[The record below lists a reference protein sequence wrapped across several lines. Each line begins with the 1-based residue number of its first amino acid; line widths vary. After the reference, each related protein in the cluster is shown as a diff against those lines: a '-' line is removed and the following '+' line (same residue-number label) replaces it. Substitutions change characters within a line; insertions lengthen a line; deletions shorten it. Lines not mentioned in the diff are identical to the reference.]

1 MRARLLRLLCLL
13 AVAAAP
19 PALAEGPGF
28 QVVVNASNPAASV
41 SRRQL
46 SDMFLKKLT
55 HWPDGTTV
63 EPVEPPE
70 RSLTRAYFL
79 SDVMG
84 GKSALA
90 LKTFWQKRVF
100 SGRDTPPVEKGSDEE
115 VVAFVKANPGAIGYV
130 SAAAAVGGVKVLEV
144 KD

>member
-1 MRARLLRLLCLL
+1 MRARLLAL
-13 AVAAAP
+13 AFVLAAAAS

-28 QVVVNASNPAASV
+28 QVIVNASNPATSIA
-41 SRRQL
+41 RREL
-46 SDMFLKKLT
+46 ADMFLKKLT
-55 HWPDGTTV
+55 HWPGGKTV

-70 RSLTRAYFL
+70 RSMTRAYFL

-100 SGRDTPPVEKGSDEE
+100 AGRDTPPVEKASDEE
-115 VVAFVKANPGAIGYV
+115 VVAFVKANPGAVGYV
-130 SAAAAVGGVKVLEV
+130 AATAPVAGVKVLELR
-144 KD
+144 D

>member
-1 MRARLLRLLCLL
+1 MRARLLSLLLL
-13 AVAAAP
+13 AAAP

-28 QVVVNASNPAASV
+28 QVVVNASNPAQSIT
-41 SRRQL
+41 RREL

-55 HWPDGTTV
+55 RWPDGTTV

-70 RSLTRAYFL
+70 KSRTRAYFL

-100 SGRDTPPVEKGSDEE
+100 SGRDTPPVEKASDEE

-130 SAAAAVGGVKVLEV
+130 APSAAVAGVKVLEL

>member
-1 MRARLLRLLCLL
+1 MRARLLSLLL
-13 AVAAAP
+13 AAAAG
-19 PALAEGPGF
+19 PALADGPGF
-28 QVVVNASNPAASV
+28 QVIVNASNPADSIT
-41 SRRQL
+41 RRQL
-46 SDMFLKKLT
+46 SDMFLKKVT
-55 HWPDGTTV
+55 HWPDGLTV

-115 VVAFVKANPGAIGYV
+115 VVAFVRANRGAVGYV
-130 SAAAAVGGVKVLEV
+130 AATAPVAGVKVLTLT
-144 KD
+144 D

>member
-1 MRARLLRLLCLL
+1 MRARFLFPSLLLL
-13 AVAAAP
+13 VTAAP
-19 PALAEGPGF
+19 AAPQAPGF
-28 QVVVNASNPAASV
+28 QVIVHPSNPATSIT
-41 SRRQL
+41 RREL
-46 SDMFLKKLT
+46 SEMFLKKLT
-55 HWPDGTTV
+55 HWRDGTTV
-63 EPVEPPE
+63 QPVEPPE
-70 RSLTRAYFL
+70 KSITRAYFL

-130 SAAAAVGGVKVLEV
+130 AGAAPVAGVKVLEL

>member
-1 MRARLLRLLCLL
+1 MRARLLCLL
-13 AVAAAP
+13 LVASAP
-19 PALAEGPGF
+19 PALADGPGF
-28 QVVVNASNPAASV
+28 QVVVNAANPAQSIT
-41 SRRQL
+41 RRQL

-55 HWPDGTTV
+55 HWPDGTAV

-70 RSLTRAYFL
+70 KSMTRAYFL

-115 VVAFVKANPGAIGYV
+115 VVAFVKANPGAVGYV
-130 SAAAAVGGVKVLEV
+130 AATAPVAGVKVLEL

>member
-1 MRARLLRLLCLL
+1 MRARLLCLL
-13 AVAAAP
+13 LLAAEAP

-28 QVVVNASNPAASV
+28 QVVVNAANPAQSV

-46 SDMFLKKLT
+46 ADMFLKKVT

-70 RSLTRAYFL
+70 KSMTRAYFL

-90 LKTFWQKRVF
+90 LKAFWQKRVF

-115 VVAFVKANPGAIGYV
+115 VVAFVKASPGAIGYV
-130 SAAAAVGGVKVLEV
+130 AATAQVAGVKVLEL

>member
-1 MRARLLRLLCLL
+1 MRARLLSLLL
-13 AVAAAP
+13 AAAAAP
-19 PALAEGPGF
+19 ALADGPGF
-28 QVVVNASNPAASV
+28 QVIVNTSNPAQAIT
-41 SRRQL
+41 RRQL

-70 RSLTRAYFL
+70 KSMTRAYFL

-84 GKSALA
+84 GRSALA

-100 SGRDTPPVEKGSDEE
+100 SGRDTPPLEKASDEE
-115 VVAFVKANPGAIGYV
+115 VVAFVKATPGAIGYV
-130 SAAAAVGGVKVLEV
+130 AATAPVAGVKVLELT
-144 KD
+144 D

>member
-1 MRARLLRLLCLL
+1 MRARFLSLLLL
-13 AVAAAP
+13 AAAP
-19 PALAEGPGF
+19 AALAQESGF
-28 QVVVNASNPAASV
+28 KVIVNAANPAQAM
-41 SRRQL
+41 SRRQV
-46 SDMFLKKLT
+46 SDLFLKKVT

-70 RSLTRAYFL
+70 KSRTRAYFL

-90 LKTFWQKRVF
+90 LKAFWQKRVF
-100 SGRDTPPVEKGSDEE
+100 AGRDTPPVEKASDEE
-115 VVAFVKANPGAIGYV
+115 VVAFVRANPGAVGYV
-130 SAAAAVGGVKVLEV
+130 AAATATEAVKVVEL

>member
-1 MRARLLRLLCLL
+1 MRVRLLCLL
-13 AVAAAP
+13 LVAAAP

-28 QVVVNASNPAASV
+28 QVVVNAANPAQSIT
-41 SRRQL
+41 RRQL
-46 SDMFLKKLT
+46 SDMFLKKAT
-55 HWPDGTTV
+55 RWPDGTTV

-70 RSLTRAYFL
+70 KSMTRAYFL

-84 GKSALA
+84 GRSALA

-130 SAAAAVGGVKVLEV
+130 AGTAPVAAAGVKVLEL

>member
-1 MRARLLRLLCLL
+1 MRARLLSLLLL
-13 AVAAAP
+13 AAAP

-28 QVVVNASNPAASV
+28 QVVVNASNPALSIT
-41 SRRQL
+41 RREL

-70 RSLTRAYFL
+70 KSRTRAYFL

-100 SGRDTPPVEKGSDEE
+100 SGRDTPPVEKASDEE

-130 SAAAAVGGVKVLEV
+130 APSAAVAGVKVLEL